1 MLRQFDHSS
10 NPQSLASSLR
20 AALKTLGTL
29 RRRTVR
35 AYHLVCARE
44 DARVR
49 NIVVPLGVWACQACS
64 HVSLSQWSFHRHLVE
79 VHA

>member
-1 MLRQFDHSS
+1 MLRRFDQSS
-10 NPQSLASSLR
+10 HPQSILA
-20 AALKTLGTL
+20 TLGASL
-29 RRRTVR
+29 KSMLRRTVR
-35 AYHLVCARE
+35 AYHLACARE

-64 HVSLSQWSFHRHLVE
+64 HVSLSQLSFHRHLVE